1 MLILLDRHNSSR
13 LRNLI
18 IIIIIII
25 IITIVTIIITIIIIT
40 IVIVKPPEKTFF
52 IPNMFLIKHGFE
64 KPFSVTPTKRPHKIN
79 WLESHKRYVTK
90 LTYFLVIQS
99 LIVLSL

>member
-25 IITIVTIIITIIIIT
+25 ITIITIIITIIIIT

>member
-1 MLILLDRHNSSR
+1 MLILHDRHNSSR

-25 IITIVTIIITIIIIT
+25 ITIITIIIIT